1 MSEWVKKQLSQLA
14 LLSKGQQMAKIHL
27 EKEGDYYVL
36 NGGQNPS
43 GYLNKWNTEADTIS
57 ISEGGN
63 SCGYVAYNSTRFW
76 SGGHNYALKNLS
88 KEILDSYKYLRSD
101 RAKASAIAQELIELA
116 SRHYGEKQ

>member
-88 KEILDSYKYLRSD
+88 KEICLLYLYEYLKFKEPDIMRL
-101 RAKASAIAQELIELA
+101 RV
-116 SRHYGEKQ
+116 G

>member
-57 ISEGGN
+57 
-63 SCGYVAYNSTRFW
+63 ATRN
-76 SGGHNYALKNLS
+76 H
-88 KEILDSYKYLRSD
+88 ILDTPAVPSGWAD
-101 RAKASAIAQELIELA
+101 TDF
-116 SRHYGEKQ
+116 HWC